1 MWLIGVPQFVSFVC
15 GVVWCGVVWCGV
27 VCVCVCVCVCVRGV
41 EEWGGVVPKH
51 PCFLTHLNNE
61 PDIAMSIPT
70 ERYPLYYFILVGVP
84 NCVFVIFLYIYVL
97 ITYFC
102 MFKFYFDYL
111 PALSIVFI
119 IESLILRLEHGVP

>member
-15 GVVWCGVVWCGV
+15 
-27 VCVCVCVCVCVRGV
+27 VCVCVCVCGV
-41 EEWGGVVPKH
+41 GEWGGVVPKH

-61 PDIAMSIPT
+61 PDIAMSYLYREVPALLFYFGGSAKLRF
-70 ERYPLYYFILVGVP
+70 RYIS
-84 NCVFVIFLYIYVL
+84 IYIYVV

-111 PALSIVFI
+111 SALSIVFYYRK
-119 IESLILRLEHGVP
+119 LNFKT